1 MLYEAKSR
9 GFIHADNRE
18 VEDAVEAIM
27 IEKADFISERGM
39 SAVGPLMGLV
49 MQKLGGSADGKIVS
63 QVLREKI
70 SSISEN

>member
-1 MLYEAKSR
+1 
-9 GFIHADNRE
+9 
-18 VEDAVEAIM
+18 M

-49 MQKLGGSADGKIVS
+49 MQRLGGSADGKIVS

-70 SSISEN
+70 SKNYPKD